1 MSGSEVIGKT
11 CSICSERIEW
21 SKPVV
26 ICAECDQPYHSE
38 CYTFNGCCATFGCSG
53 AVGEP
58 FYPGKADVGGAGT
71 LDLTDLVQ
79 TYCTNCGQRL
89 FLDAKFC
96 GQCGTPRV
104 AVSGSGS
111 GQSMDPRRSA
121 STGAS
126 ESAAAVS
133 HTPWP
138 GYERAG
144 TNLRPAPQTRSR
156 PVRYAGFGIR
166 LAAFVLDTIF
176 MFILGLIIGSITGG
190 SEIAGVIIS
199 VSYYGILQGSTGQT
213 AGKAIAGIKVQK
225 ENGDPITI
233 GTGIGRW
240 LGMFI
245 SGLILCIGYL
255 MAAWTDRHQALHD
268 MMAGTVVVYVD

>member
-1 MSGSEVIGKT
+1 
-11 CSICSERIEW
+11 
-21 SKPVV
+21 
-26 ICAECDQPYHSE
+26 
-38 CYTFNGCCATFGCSG
+38 
-53 AVGEP
+53 
-58 FYPGKADVGGAGT
+58 
-71 LDLTDLVQ
+71 
-79 TYCTNCGQRL
+79 
-89 FLDAKFC
+89 
-96 GQCGTPRV
+96 
-104 AVSGSGS
+104 
-111 GQSMDPRRSA
+111 
-121 STGAS
+121 
-126 ESAAAVS
+126 
-133 HTPWP
+133 
-138 GYERAG
+138 
-144 TNLRPAPQTRSR
+144 
-156 PVRYAGFGIR
+156 YAGFGIR

-268 MMAGTVVVYVD
+268 MMAGTVVVYV